1 MGTQEDR
8 PFRLTWTR
16 LRGDAPAA
24 WDELIHAVRPAAMLL
39 LIEARMG
46 AALRTRLP
54 ADDVWQETL
63 LRAWGNR
70 ARFDGRD
77 LGAFRHWLLAIAEDR
92 LHSLLENEHDPALAT
107 VRPALPLRAAL
118 AAGRSSPGPQYA
130 GPVPATSPLRA
141 ASDRAEARAMRAALD
156 GLPPEQRYLLWL
168 REFEGLEVE
177 EIAERLELDGG
188 LVRERVRRG
197 LISYQHRV
205 RAALRFGEQEAPQ

>member
-46 AALRTRLP
+46 AALRERLP
-54 ADDVWQETL
+54 AEDIWQETL
-63 LRAWGNR
+63 LRAWGR
-70 ARFDGRD
+70 RTRFDGRD
-77 LGAFRHWLLAIAEDR
+77 LGAFRRWLLSIAEDR
-92 LHSLLENEHDPALAT
+92 LRSLLELEDDPDREAAK
-107 VRPALPLRAAL
+107 PALPLRAGC
-118 AAGRSSPGPQYA
+118 AAGWSAPGPEYA
-130 GPVPATSPLRA
+130 GPVPATAPRRA
-141 ASDRAEARAMRAALD
+141 ASDRDEARAMRAALD
-156 GLPPEQRYLLWL
+156 GLPPEQRYVLWL

-188 LVRERVRRG
+188 LVRERLRRG

-205 RAALRFGEQEAPQ
+205 RCALRYGEHETLP